1 MWPNRKG
8 SKAFWPSGGTVVYE
22 ERRTR
27 EWLKIKITQTL
38 DCVIGGYTDPEGTRS
53 YFGSIVLGLYDKKGE
68 LIHVGQAG
76 TGFDQAMLKEV
87 WQALKKLETKRSPFP
102 HGVEALRT
110 VHWVK
115 PELVAEIKFTEW
127 THESAEGGMK
137 LRAPV
142 FLRLRDDK
150 DPKEC
155 VLQQLLPGPISSSS

>member
-1 MWPNRKG
+1 
-8 SKAFWPSGGTVVYE
+8 
-22 ERRTR
+22 
-27 EWLKIKITQTL
+27 
-38 DCVIGGYTDPEGTRS
+38 
-53 YFGSIVLGLYDKKGE
+53 VLGLYDDNGE
-68 LIHVGQAG
+68 LVHVGQAG

-87 WQALKKLETKRSPFP
+87 WQALKKLATKRSPFP
-102 HGVEALRT
+102 GGVEALRT

-115 PELVAEIKFTEW
+115 PELVAEIKFSEW

-155 VLQQLLPGPISSSS
+155 VLQK